1 MADKKITGKT
11 STGFEYDVDARVFT
25 DWRYIELF
33 ADVKDGT
40 DEEKVTAT
48 PKWGKFILGRDG
60 MKKLI
65 DHVSKLNDGFAPIEK
80 VIAELA
86 EIKPD
91 EETSKN

>member
-1 MADKKITGKT
+1 MADKITGKT

-33 ADVKDGT
+33 ADVMDGT
-40 DEEKVTAT
+40 AEEKVAAT

-91 EETSKN
+91 EEASKN